1 MGDTKGRIA
10 LVSTYAHLSRNSM
23 ERMLKAG
30 FPEYEVDNF
39 SVDEI
44 VKSHRFWI
52 PQNLWYV
59 ARECGLELLRGQT
72 RPRQA
77 FFRTTHA
84 FVRLRAAMQQRIR
97 PDRHLF
103 SFQMQSLYNTSVPG
117 VPYFVY
123 TDHTHLSNLKYPDFD
138 RRELRSQ
145 EWIDLERSIYDCATV
160 VFTRS
165 TNVQADLIKYYD
177 IAPEKVE
184 CVYAGSNV
192 DVKNAGEPNNDG
204 YSNKRILFVGVDWPR
219 KGGPELAEAFSQVL
233 ESHPDAHLTIAG
245 SDTPLTVRNCTV
257 LGQVSA
263 SELSRYYAESSIFC
277 LPTKREPFG
286 IAFVEAMMHRLPI
299 VGTRVGAVPDMVEDG
314 VNGMLVEP
322 GQSDTLA
329 RALCALLDSPEKC
342 RQFGQ
347 RSYEKAV
354 ARYTWAGTGQR
365 IRTRILKELG
375 AAGQQRRTA

>member
-44 VKSHRFWI
+44 VKHNRFWI

-59 ARECGLELLRGQT
+59 AKECGLELFRGQT
-72 RPRQA
+72 RPRHA

-84 FVRLRAAMQQRIR
+84 FGRLHAAMQQLIR

-103 SFQMQSLYNTSVPG
+103 SFQMQSLYNTSAPG

-123 TDHTHLSNLKYPDFD
+123 TDHTHLSNLNYPDFD
-138 RRELRSQ
+138 RRQLRSQ

-165 TNVQADLIKYYD
+165 TDVQADLGKYYGVPAAK
-177 IAPEKVE
+177 IE

-192 DVKNAGEPNNDG
+192 DVETAGEPNNNG
-204 YSNKRILFVGVDWPR
+204 YSNKRILFVGVDWLR
-219 KGGPELAEAFSQVL
+219 KGGPELAAAFSTVL

-245 SDTPLTVRNCTV
+245 SATPLNVPNCTV

-263 SELSRYYAESSIFC
+263 SELSRYYAEASIFC
-277 LPTKREPFG
+277 LPTRREPFG
-286 IAFVEAMMHRLPI
+286 IAFVEAMMHRLPV
-299 VGTRVGAVPDMVEDG
+299 VGTRVGAVPDMVDDG
-314 VNGMLVEP
+314 VNGFLVEP

-329 RALCALLDSPEKC
+329 RALCTLLDSPDKC

-347 RSYEKAV
+347 SSFEKAV

-365 IRTRILKELG
+365 IRNRILKELG
-375 AAGQQRRTA
+375 AAEQQRRTG